1 MANPGRIYDKT
12 HLSLDMAEERGIVH
26 RDYLAH
32 CMRWSHVMKRL
43 YERKMYSTAR
53 ILDVGCGKELPLAK
67 MMYANKMSGAEYC
80 GVDMNKIEPPEML
93 LTAVR
98 NGKMKVWLYPE
109 QDASLLKEDDLP
121 WKPNVITCFECW
133 EHMHPRIARNM
144 ITVLRDL
151 ISDDGRMFFS
161 TPCWNGSAAAN
172 HINET
177 TYGAMAAVLHDVGWE
192 IIHHYGTF
200 ASQRDYQHMFLPEQA
215 VLYDTLAEYYDSN
228 VLACIFAPMF
238 PNSSRNVLW
247 ECVKTDISEE
257 QALPGYAQPWSQ
269 HPEWE
274 ALHVQSV

>member
-1 MANPGRIYDKT
+1 
-12 HLSLDMAEERGIVH
+12 
-26 RDYLAH
+26 
-32 CMRWSHVMKRL
+32 
-43 YERKMYSTAR
+43 
-53 ILDVGCGKELPLAK
+53 
-67 MMYANKMSGAEYC
+67 
-80 GVDMNKIEPPEML
+80 
-93 LTAVR
+93 
-98 NGKMKVWLYPE
+98 
-109 QDASLLKEDDLP
+109 
-121 WKPNVITCFECW
+121 
-133 EHMHPRIARNM
+133 M

-200 ASQRDYQHMFLPEQA
+200 ASQRDYQHLFLPEQA
-215 VLYDTLAEYYDSN
+215 VLYDMLAEYYDSN